1 MKDWGIGG
9 FVIGGLESDRHCV
22 RFIERFYKEL
32 QTTKAVDNPY
42 KKPKKEDEYVTPS
55 AIRDIHKLL
64 RSCFKQAVKWELM
77 EKNPAEYATV
87 PKYEEKP
94 RDIWTAETLMY
105 ALSVCK
111 DDNLKLAI
119 HLSFSCSLPECRC
132 PPIPRSLQR
141 PNPSF
146 SVPWNGPCS
155 PHIPRG
161 SPSSAVPG

>member
-1 MKDWGIGG
+1 MK
-9 FVIGGLESDRHCV
+9 LEDVNV

-119 HLSFSCSLPECRC
+119 HLSFSCSCRYH
-132 PPIPRSLQR
+132 RQ
-141 PNPSF
+141 
-146 SVPWNGPCS
+146 
-155 PHIPRG
+155 
-161 SPSSAVPG
+161 